1 MFGEICSNFT
11 HTFLHGNETFLF
23 DHELECTVSKTV
35 FVLFTFIGIAGLLGN
50 AMVVLGKRYCGVT
63 FTFIAGGWTLKILI
77 IVTNGTKKLL
87 ECPPSFTFLPSYFNI
102 HLFIALLSVA
112 SLIVIIN
119 GLSPRTTVVAAN
131 PLMRSTTN
139 ILM

>member
-50 AMVVLGKRYCGVT
+50 AMVVLGKVLIDKRRNTQFEVEIISIQFVSFPKLNAIVCVT
-63 FTFIAGGWTLKILI
+63 PLIFLLILI
-77 IVTNGTKKLL
+77 LIFIYSLHH
-87 ECPPSFTFLPSYFNI
+87 FL
-102 HLFIALLSVA
+102 VA
-112 SLIVIIN
+112 RSSSTVQ
-119 GLSPRTTVVAAN
+119 TVVVGN
-131 PLMRSTTN
+131 VTMRSTTN